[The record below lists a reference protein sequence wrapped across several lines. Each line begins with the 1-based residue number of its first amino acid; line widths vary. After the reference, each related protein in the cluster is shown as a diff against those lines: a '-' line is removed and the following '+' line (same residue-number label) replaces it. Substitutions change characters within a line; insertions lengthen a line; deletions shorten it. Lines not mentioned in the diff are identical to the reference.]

1 MTAAAASIFL
11 DDEGEAGDTLDHLG
25 SVPGDGPKGGRGGP
39 GKDSKLIK
47 CEICGEFGKK
57 ASNSKS
63 IGYIYICF
71 KKNPLSLFQEKP
83 FKHAVCSLL

>member
-1 MTAAAASIFL
+1 MTAAAPSIYL
-11 DDEGEAGDTLDHLG
+11 DDDGEAGDMLDHLG
-25 SVPGDGPKGGRGGP
+25 GSGGGPGKDAKGGRGGP

-63 IGYIYICF
+63 IGYICF
-71 KKNPLSLFQEKP
+71 
-83 FKHAVCSLL
+83 

>member
-63 IGYIYICF
+63 IGDI
-71 KKNPLSLFQEKP
+71 LF
-83 FKHAVCSLL
+83 